1 MAGWEGSDR
10 HDRLPGNWSKLVK
23 AVKIR
28 DKGRCRW
35 ILPKSKTRCPRD
47 GTDVDHIVPGDDHS
61 LKNLQLLC
69 AHHHQVKT
77 ALDNRRA
84 RRSDKARKYRPTEK
98 HPGDI

>member
-1 MAGWEGSDR
+1 MSGWNGSDR
-10 HDRLPGNWSKLVK
+10 RIRLPENWPQMVK

-35 ILPKSKTRCPRD
+35 ILPKSKKRCPRP
-47 GTDVDHIVPGDDHS
+47 GTDVDHVVPGDDHS

-77 ALDNRRA
+77 TLDNRRA
-84 RRSDKARKYRPTEK
+84 GKARKALKHRPSEK
-98 HPGDI
+98 HPGDV